1 MKVFDDSIYMRIL
14 EFTPPSFLPK
24 ARLISKAFKGFVD
37 HFTSIYVNCRKENFG
52 HDMPPPPS
60 HLTEQQYNELLGGRK
75 GCVQPGCADKR
86 AIRTHWSWYKR
97 WCWHCWK
104 EKIEREDRVMKS
116 RGLTYGRATLTK
128 MLECIPVGMHDSF
141 LKPHDFIDST
151 ETPIRGAPRL
161 YRYYLTEDID
171 LIIKEFEALN
181 PAPYVE
187 NPNHTGAERAAA
199 LAAHQELMD
208 GLEAK
213 RAAFFA
219 ERKAKN
225 DEHMAQVV
233 KIEAGIRMR
242 RARNRNPYDENRN
255 ARRELFSRRAM
266 EDLPHI
272 DPTFVKSTAAYKAAT
287 RIFRDPGTERGWLTL
302 KPKIVAE
309 WEAKKREDEEGDVL
323 MGISDVSDVRG
334 MEGAVADHELSARAR
349 LENLGKSNEGGHH
362 NNDPYAR
369 LQHYQSQLQRLE
381 ENKLPRRP
389 FPPHGFPASGETNY
403 MHGLPSSQSL
413 FPSPAGNN
421 STFSTPSYN
430 SMSMPDRRSSST
442 TIAQLGSSHP
452 QGPGHLLAP
461 PHYFSQHASLGASST
476 FSHSSIHNPSTQ
488 ITVNSLLGP
497 STPTMPRARSP
508 PQPGPSL

>member
-1 MKVFDDSIYMRIL
+1 MRIL
-14 EFTPPSFLPK
+14 EFTPPSFLSK

-37 HFTSIYVNCRKENFG
+37 QFTSIYVNCRKENFG
-52 HDMPPPPS
+52 HDMPPPPP
-60 HLTEQQYNELLGGRK
+60 HLTEQQYNELLGGKK

-86 AIRTHWSWYKR
+86 AIRTHWSWFKR
-97 WCWHCWK
+97 WCWNCWK
-104 EKIEREDRVMKS
+104 EKIEREDRAMKS

-141 LKPHDFIDST
+141 LKPHDFIDGT
-151 ETPIRGAPRL
+151 DAPLRGAPRL

-171 LIIKEFEALN
+171 QVIKEFESLN

-187 NPNHTGAERAAA
+187 NPNYTQAERSAA

-213 RAAFFA
+213 RTAFFA

-242 RARNRNPYDENRN
+242 RANNRDPYDKNRN
-255 ARRELFSRRAM
+255 ARRKLFSQRAQ

-272 DPTFVKSTAAYKAAT
+272 DPAFVKSTAAYKAAT

-302 KPKIVAE
+302 KPKIIAE
-309 WEAKKREDEEGDVL
+309 WEVAQTKKREEESDSLMDITGAGDARPVERAP
-323 MGISDVSDVRG
+323 G
-334 MEGAVADHELSARAR
+334 EQELLARAR
-349 LENLGKSNEGGHH
+349 LESMRNSNESVRR
-362 NNDPYAR
+362 NTDPYAR

-381 ENKLPRRP
+381 ENKPSRRL
-389 FPPHGFPASGETNY
+389 FPPHGFPGSDETTY
-403 MHGLPSSQSL
+403 FHGLPPSHSL
-413 FPSPAGNN
+413 FPSPSGNN
-421 STFSTPSYN
+421 STFSTSVSYN
-430 SMSMPDRRSSST
+430 TMAMHDRRSAST
-442 TIAQLGSSHP
+442 TAGPLGSSQP
-452 QGPGHLLAP
+452 LGPGNLLAP
-461 PHYFSQHASLGASST
+461 PQFFSQPTPLGASSN
-476 FSHSSIHNPSTQ
+476 FSHSSIQNPSTQ

-508 PQPGPSL
+508 PQPGPST